1 MLIICCGATHAGSS
15 KTVHRGALVP
25 RHPHG
30 SLVEE
35 TQETGYELKRAVWR
49 GGLTG
54 LGVGIILCIYLSLGL
69 PWQVHRRHPI
79 ISTVYPEEHAP
90 WVGRVDA
97 ECASYVREQA
107 QMKQDNARATR
118 RIPVPVG
125 PVARWSVTPRY
136 TATSPRPQRQT
147 TWPISPRT
155 SRRPW

>member
-69 PWQVHRRHPI
+69 PWQVHRRPPSSQLCI
-79 ISTVYPEEHAP
+79 PRSTRP
-90 WVGRVDA
+90 GSG
-97 ECASYVREQA
+97 AS
-107 QMKQDNARATR
+107 TLS
-118 RIPVPVG
+118 VP
-125 PVARWSVTPRY
+125 
-136 TATSPRPQRQT
+136 ATSGNKPR
-147 TWPISPRT
+147 
-155 SRRPW
+155 